1 MRGDGP
7 DRSSAIG
14 GEDQEPGEE
23 DFGFDR
29 SLPSVAYSI
38 SHAPSIAE
46 DFGLHGDAGE
56 PEKEPLKRKCIFSEV
71 EINAEDERKRS
82 NRIAQQVF
90 DATLILGRNEKML
103 PAVQVGVPKLDLVS
117 DLFRLP
123 ALGRLAHIENA
134 MHDETLNR
142 QASTGLSGPLPFTR
156 RRLLT
161 AKLAKSDDELLT
173 SALRKLRN
181 LVLYWPE
188 DSKLGR
194 ALLTSAGAVVGED
207 VLQQSLKDCFAG
219 KAVATLV
226 KRSAD
231 FTRFAEWMIQSE
243 RGRPLNPTEADLYG
257 YISMLRATGA
267 GATAGESFLP
277 AWRFMVHT
285 VGAGLT
291 VNNDLISGRVL
302 GASKDMVAKKR
313 TLHQAPPLTADM
325 VWKLEDL
332 MTAPISQRFKAI
344 LGFLLF
350 CLYSCFRF
358 GDGARAHE
366 PNLSQFQHI
375 ILVET
380 ACSEYKT
387 ATGERRAV
395 LLPLVALGSG
405 LSGSG
410 WALSWMA
417 ARRASGLT
425 GKAFLMP
432 ADAENSDH
440 WLDRRMTTAEGS
452 YWLKDLLVL
461 AGLKEPEASGFS
473 THSLKATLL
482 SWAAKSA
489 TFDLQERL
497 ILGHHLDEE
506 TKMAVTY
513 SRDAIAATMVK
524 VYRMLETVR
533 QGIFDPDASRAE
545 RIAMAT
551 GLDHL
556 ATNLPEKNE
565 MELDL
570 EERLQKEMERAGQC
584 ETDVDED
591 GAEIQP
597 VKIPEESQ
605 SGTRSDFPPVESDHC
620 VVHRLSGIVHCM
632 ETSDS
637 LLCGRRMSLNMKP
650 IDFPWEDRATHEFCE
665 QCNKALYR

>member
-1 MRGDGP
+1 MTVALPFGGD
-7 DRSSAIG
+7 DQEL
-14 GEDQEPGEE
+14 GED
-23 DFGFDR
+23 DYGFVR
-29 SLPSVAYSI
+29 SLPSVACSI
-38 SHAPSIAE
+38 SPVPSIL
-46 DFGLHGDAGE
+46 DDPGLHE
-56 PEKEPLKRKCIFSEV
+56 EEVEHETEPLKGKRTVHEV
-71 EINAEDERKRS
+71 EISAEVERKRKD
-82 NRIAQQVF
+82 RIAQQVF
-90 DATLILGRNEKML
+90 DATLILSRNEKMV
-103 PAVQVGVPKLDLVS
+103 PAMQVGIPKLDLVS

-123 ALGRLAHIENA
+123 SLGRLAHIENA

-142 QASTGLSGPLPFTR
+142 QATTSLSGPLPFSK

-181 LVLYWPE
+181 LVLYWSE
-188 DSKLGR
+188 DSKLSR

-226 KRSAD
+226 KRAAD
-231 FTRFAEWMIQSE
+231 FTRFAEWMIQTG

-257 YISMLRATGA
+257 YISMLRASGA
-267 GATAGESFLP
+267 GATAGESFLS

-285 VGAGLT
+285 IGAGQAS
-291 VNNDLISGRVL
+291 NNDLISGRVL
-302 GASKDMVAKKR
+302 GATKDLASKKR
-313 TLHQAPPLTADM
+313 ALHQAPPLTADM
-325 VWKLEDL
+325 VWKLEGL
-332 MTAPISQRFKAI
+332 MAAPISQRFKAI

-350 CLYSCFRF
+350 CLYSCCRF
-358 GDGARAHE
+358 GDGTRAHE
-366 PNLSQFQHI
+366 PTLSQFQHI

-417 ARRASGLT
+417 ARRASGLV
-425 GKAFLMP
+425 GKTFLMP
-432 ADAENSDH
+432 ADAENNDH

-461 AGLKEPEASGFS
+461 SGLKEPEASGFS

-524 VYRMLETVR
+524 VYRMLETLR
-533 QGIFDPDASRAE
+533 RGIFDPDASRAE

-551 GLDHL
+551 GLSHL
-556 ATNLPEKNE
+556 ATHLPEKNE

-570 EERLQKEMERAGQC
+570 EERLRKEMERAGQC
-584 ETDVDED
+584 ETDVEED
-591 GAEIQP
+591 GADIQP

-605 SGTRSDFPPVESDHC
+605 SFARSDFPPVESEHC

-637 LLCGRRMSLNMKP
+637 LFVDAGC
-650 IDFPWEDRATHEFCE
+650 H
-665 QCNKALYR
+665 